1 MRPEMRPEAIFFQL
15 FEHESSTYTYLIAD
29 PLSREAALIDPVLES
44 MERDL
49 QLVSDLG
56 LKLKFVLDTHI
67 HADHITAAG
76 EIRRR
81 TGAKSAVSSEAGVDC
96 VDIPLKDGAKL
107 SIGQREI
114 VAIATPGHTNSC
126 MSFLFEERIFTGDAL
141 LIRGT
146 GRTDFQQGSS
156 VRLYESVHQK
166 IFSLPDE
173 TKVFPGHDYRGQTM
187 STVGLEKKFNP
198 RLGQGKSKDE
208 FVQIMSELKLSNPK
222 KIHEAVP
229 ANMAC
234 GKVKDA
240 RTFMPTINDGI
251 PEVSVETV
259 LQTGGK
265 VRLIDVRNPDEFTGE
280 LGHIEGAE
288 LVTLGPDLLK
298 FLETAD
304 RSQEII
310 FVCRSGGR
318 SGQAT
323 AASLSMGYKFTA
335 NMIGGM
341 LRWNEM
347 KFPVLR

>member
-1 MRPEMRPEAIFFQL
+1 MRPEAIFFQL